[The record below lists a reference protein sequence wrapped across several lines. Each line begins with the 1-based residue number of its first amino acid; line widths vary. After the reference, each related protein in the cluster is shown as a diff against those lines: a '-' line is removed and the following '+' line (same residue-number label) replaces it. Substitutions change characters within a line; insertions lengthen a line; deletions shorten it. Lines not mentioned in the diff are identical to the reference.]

1 MFVVKWIV
9 VVLLLVALVLV
20 GAGQAGLLKGHAP
33 TNLGVRDGRLLPP
46 SRTPNS
52 VSSQARLYP
61 DHPMHGQAAIRPLP
75 VKGSGPATLARIKEI
90 VAGMDGSEVVES
102 ETGYLYVRFTTP
114 VLKFVDDAEF
124 WYDRAENAI
133 QVRSASR
140 LGSKD
145 FGTNRSRIEAIRQRL
160 TAQ

>member
-1 MFVVKWIV
+1 MFIVKWFV
-9 VVLLLVALVLV
+9 VVLLVVAVVLV

-33 TNLGVRDGRLLPP
+33 ANLGVRDGRLLPP
-46 SRTPNS
+46 SNTPNS
-52 VSSQARLYP
+52 VSSQAVLYP
-61 DHPMHGQAAIRPLP
+61 GHPMRGQAAIRPLP
-75 VKGSGPATLARIKEI
+75 VKGSGPATLARIREI
-90 VAGMDGSEVVES
+90 IAGMGGSEVVRS
-102 ETGYLYVRFTTP
+102 EPGYLYVRFTTP

-124 WYDRAENAI
+124 WYDRAGDTI

-145 FGTNRSRIEAIRQRL
+145 FGTNRSRIETIRQQL